1 MINMKYY
8 LIIGET
14 LRESM
19 HVFDY
24 MYWLLHDKI
33 IRASK
38 IGRTIYIDVYFLK
51 FTSDE
56 LYERYDRHG
65 SRSEIIDCRYVERL
79 LDTYNT
85 LASKR
90 KEQIK

>member
-1 MINMKYY
+1 MKYY

-24 MYWLLHDKI
+24 MCWLLHDKI

-38 IGRTIYIDVYFLK
+38 IGRTIYIDGYFLK
-51 FTSDE
+51 FTTDE

-65 SRSEIIDCRYVERL
+65 SRAEIIGCRYVERM
-79 LDTYNT
+79 LDTYTT
-85 LASKR
+85 LAKSKG
-90 KEQIK
+90 ETL